1 MSTGWAWVGTR
12 SFTACPPNLLWSW
25 LNVLAFAI
33 VCRAWSPLRGRGSRC
48 SRDRL
53 SARLFGLPRLGRG
66 GAAGCSASRGRG
78 RLAPCARPRS
88 GEVAWGG
95 RAAGGGASVGATPPA
110 SAARVGRVGRASA
123 RFRSAVVLSTVMTT
137 GRRGAY
143 CRARSSAAAIAA
155 WCADCCVWCR
165 GAVSGARPAWVE
177 REGAAPRADSSGVS
191 VPPAPTRCAV
201 SAHPAAGCAFPV
213 PFCS

>member
-1 MSTGWAWVGTR
+1 MVTSEGEGVTLFPR
-12 SFTACPPNLLWSW
+12 SFVRAPVWPP
-25 LNVLAFAI
+25 
-33 VCRAWSPLRGRGSRC
+33 PLGSRGC
-48 SRDRL
+48 RRVL
-53 SARLFGLPRLGRG
+53 CIPCGRW
-66 GAAGCSASRGRG
+66 

-95 RAAGGGASVGATPPA
+95 RAAGGGASVGAAPPA
-110 SAARVGRVGRASA
+110 SAARVGRVGRASV

-137 GRRGAY
+137 GRRGAC

-165 GAVSGARPAWVE
+165 GAVSGALPAWVE
-177 REGAAPRADSSGVS
+177 RDGAAPRADSSGVS

-201 SAHPAAGCAFPV
+201 SAHPAAGFFASCV
-213 PFCS
+213 PSQRS